1 MGVPVQKLKVHV
13 FVFNFIFFFSK
24 RCINWWSS
32 INSYNIKHNM
42 HIYFFV
48 NLLRAFKKKIIFVL
62 KFFFLDLWEY
72 KPDRNNFH
80 IKFYI
85 IKMFFY
91 AGLPWNLIP
100 WKTKRESI
108 KEIKNNLLSEPV
120 TLIYYLF
127 RTVRISNL
135 FQKDIS
141 LCVIME
147 KSRSALSFWLFS
159 LQRFSFQ
166 IWWKWDKIDVDI
178 GLFSL
183 THQDYRK
190 YIVKF
195 EYTVITFTR

>member
-1 MGVPVQKLKVHV
+1 M
-13 FVFNFIFFFSK
+13 
-24 RCINWWSS
+24 S
-32 INSYNIKHNM
+32 IYWGH
-42 HIYFFV
+42 
-48 NLLRAFKKKIIFVL
+48 LKKKFIFVL
-62 KFFFLDLWEY
+62 KLFFLDLWEY

>member
-1 MGVPVQKLKVHV
+1 M
-13 FVFNFIFFFSK
+13 
-24 RCINWWSS
+24 S
-32 INSYNIKHNM
+32 IYWGH
-42 HIYFFV
+42 
-48 NLLRAFKKKIIFVL
+48 FKKKFISVL

-91 AGLPWNLIP
+91 AGLPWYLIP
-100 WKTKRESI
+100 WKTKKESI

-120 TLIYYLF
+120 SLIYYLF

-166 IWWKWDKIDVDI
+166 IWWKWDKIDVNI

-190 YIVKF
+190 YIVKL

>member
-1 MGVPVQKLKVHV
+1 MYLSS
-13 FVFNFIFFFSK
+13 ILFFFSVK
-24 RCINWWSS
+24 DVLIDDQVLIHITLSIICRYIFWS
-32 INSYNIKHNM
+32 
-42 HIYFFV
+42 IYWGH
-48 NLLRAFKKKIIFVL
+48 FKKKFISVL
-62 KFFFLDLWEY
+62 KFVFLDLWEY
-72 KPDRNNFH
+72 KPDNFH

-91 AGLPWNLIP
+91 AGLPWYLIP
-100 WKTKRESI
+100 WKTKKESI

-120 TLIYYLF
+120 SLIYYLF

-166 IWWKWDKIDVDI
+166 IWWKWDKIDVNI

-190 YIVKF
+190 YIVKL

>member
-1 MGVPVQKLKVHV
+1 MYLYKNSRYMYLSS
-13 FVFNFIFFFSK
+13 ILFFFSVK
-24 RCINWWSS
+24 DVLIDDQVLIHITLS
-32 INSYNIKHNM
+32 IICRYI
-42 HIYFFV
+42 FFV
-48 NLLRAFKKKIIFVL
+48 NLLRAFFKKFISVL
-62 KFFFLDLWEY
+62 KFVFLDLWEY
-72 KPDRNNFH
+72 KPDNFH

-91 AGLPWNLIP
+91 AGLPWYLIP
-100 WKTKRESI
+100 WKTKKESI

-120 TLIYYLF
+120 SLIYYLYQ
-127 RTVRISNL
+127 TVRISNL

-166 IWWKWDKIDVDI
+166 IWWKWDKIDVYF

-190 YIVKF
+190 YIVKY

>member
-1 MGVPVQKLKVHV
+1 MYLSS
-13 FVFNFIFFFSK
+13 ILFFFSVK
-24 RCINWWSS
+24 DVLIDDQVLIHITLSIICIYIFLS
-32 INSYNIKHNM
+32 IYWGR
-42 HIYFFV
+42 
-48 NLLRAFKKKIIFVL
+48 LKKKIISVL
-62 KFFFLDLWEY
+62 KFVFLDLWEY
-72 KPDRNNFH
+72 KPDNFH

-190 YIVKF
+190 YIVKL